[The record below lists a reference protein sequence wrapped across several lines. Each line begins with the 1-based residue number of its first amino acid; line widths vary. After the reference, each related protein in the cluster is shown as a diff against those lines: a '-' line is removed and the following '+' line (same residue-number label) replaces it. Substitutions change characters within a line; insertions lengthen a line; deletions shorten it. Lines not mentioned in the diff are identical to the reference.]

1 MELLSSLREST
12 VPRASCKT
20 GNDTCRVGLSLL
32 SGRASNAGGV
42 GSANTVA
49 GGNGAAGSD
58 GAGGESEPAN
68 DKGGGTASA
77 SGCAAESSS
86 RVPAAPSSCS
96 LASTA
101 LSPAEPP
108 TSAGAPVVRPSRQ
121 AANCSVCTAPGKP
134 FCGTLLSASTLIS
147 ESTASSLPSNM
158 LSSSIL
164 RTRLFAPSICSDFS
178 SEAMESPR
186 RKAVEAASAATA
198 PTKCSAAGGS
208 ARCGAGAAGASSA
221 ASAAW
226 PTLGSVSSED
236 SAAGRRPSP
245 PPLPQASPAEVFAS
259 PCTSCRTSESGSC
272 FSLCASSSGT
282 SDGMVAHDTGNPTAG
297 VVSW

>member
-12 VPRASCKT
+12 VPRTSCKT
-20 GNDTCRVGLSLL
+20 GNDTCCVGLSLL
-32 SGRASNAGGV
+32 SGRASNTGGV

-58 GAGGESEPAN
+58 GAGCESEPAN

-77 SGCAAESSS
+77 SGCAEESSS
-86 RVPAAPSSCS
+86 CVAAVPSSCN

-101 LSPAEPP
+101 LSPAAPP

-121 AANCSVCTAPGKP
+121 AASCSVCTAPGKP
-134 FCGTLLSASTLIS
+134 FCGTLSASTLIS
-147 ESTASSLPSNM
+147 ESTASSLPSST

-164 RTRLFAPSICSDFS
+164 RMRLFAPSSCSSFS
-178 SEAMESPR
+178 SEDMESPR
-186 RKAVEAASAATA
+186 RKAVVAAAAA

-208 ARCGAGAAGASSA
+208 ARCGGSAAGASSA

-226 PTLGSVSSED
+226 PTLGSMSSED
-236 SAAGRRPSP
+236 SAAGRKPSP
-245 PPLPQASPAEVFAS
+245 PPLPQPSPAEVSAS
-259 PCTSCRTSESGSC
+259 PCASCCTSESGSC
-272 FSLCASSSGT
+272 FNLCASSSGT
-282 SDGMVAHDTGNPTAG
+282 SDGMVAHDTGKPTAG
-297 VVSW
+297 MVSW